1 MKKLIL
7 QAMLF
12 GIFVMALPA
21 AELDEL
27 NARRDALLAP
37 AVLAEIGA
45 ADPLLGEWLAAQK
58 RILANLEQAVR
69 SDAEQAGSMKADYEY
84 LLDRLAGEI
93 EHAKTVPAIDE
104 SKVFNVKVFGAKG
117 DGSSDDGE
125 AIRKAIAAASADTTG
140 RRTVFLPRGRY
151 LVRCIGP
158 ESGNLKLDKLR
169 NLRIAGE
176 RGTEILL
183 PGPLDVAVRI
193 LDCDNVGLKNIAF
206 TYLKPPY
213 TTGRIVGFPADDVM
227 RIEIDPGMAAP
238 TDPMFRQAQTK
249 GLMRFYTPEVIPGSL
264 RPFLSSVAPHQG
276 APEVTKVDD
285 RTYDFKV
292 NSFTP
297 VSKHYAKGSH
307 VAFYARTY
315 GNHAVNNANSTRTR
329 LENLT
334 LNTSSAMAVLNNA
347 SDRPFVV
354 NCRIE
359 ALPGSFVSTSA
370 DGIYMRNIS
379 LGGLVRGN
387 IVRHV
392 GDDFMNIHSYVFPAV
407 KAEGKTLYVKAKDWN
422 LRNFA
427 PGRRLGLLRTSAG
440 QNGIAKEVRITAIE
454 PEGELLKVTLDGGFG
469 RIVTLEDTKGM
480 PDMLILPDN
489 QNHGMVVTGN
499 RFEDGVSRFL
509 AGGRNWLFTDNT
521 VVDSLHHSYFMNL
534 CPETVGRN
542 GFEFVTPRNVE
553 LAGNR
558 FETAA
563 KTLFRFGSS
572 ANAEREADHSI
583 PSASHIR
590 VADNDIEI
598 TGSSNLPLIR
608 INGVEFLTF
617 TGNRIS
623 AAAPQGGPLFER
635 EGGRE
640 LELGG
645 NFVTGNLKR

>member
-1 MKKLIL
+1 
-7 QAMLF
+7 
-12 GIFVMALPA
+12 
-21 AELDEL
+21 
-27 NARRDALLAP
+27 
-37 AVLAEIGA
+37 
-45 ADPLLGEWLAAQK
+45 
-58 RILANLEQAVR
+58 
-69 SDAEQAGSMKADYEY
+69 
-84 LLDRLAGEI
+84 
-93 EHAKTVPAIDE
+93 
-104 SKVFNVKVFGAKG
+104 
-117 DGSSDDGE
+117 
-125 AIRKAIAAASADTTG
+125 
-140 RRTVFLPRGRY
+140 
-151 LVRCIGP
+151 
-158 ESGNLKLDKLR
+158 
-169 NLRIAGE
+169 
-176 RGTEILL
+176 
-183 PGPLDVAVRI
+183 
-193 LDCDNVGLKNIAF
+193 
-206 TYLKPPY
+206 
-213 TTGRIVGFPADDVM
+213 
-227 RIEIDPGMAAP
+227 
-238 TDPMFRQAQTK
+238 
-249 GLMRFYTPEVIPGSL
+249 
-264 RPFLSSVAPHQG
+264 
-276 APEVTKVDD
+276 
-285 RTYDFKV
+285 
-292 NSFTP
+292 
-297 VSKHYAKGSH
+297 
-307 VAFYARTY
+307 
-315 GNHAVNNANSTRTR
+315 
-329 LENLT
+329 
-334 LNTSSAMAVLNNA
+334 MAVLNNA